1 MYLLMEGVR
10 GAVFAVFYLMVEM
23 GGPYLPYF
31 ELMRI
36 FLVLG
41 EVEFLSRKELG
52 DDFLEW

>member
-41 EVEFLSRKELG
+41 EVEFLSRKELE